1 MENYFLGNIC
11 RGLPVRGAGVFMRL
25 FARGICSTESFA
37 LGISFDG
44 TSRKHK
50 KPERIILRATSI
62 IHFHIQ
68 FPVAVVMAPVIA
80 VAPIARP
87 NTVNIKPAILFL
99 L

>member
-1 MENYFLGNIC
+1 MLLIGGRDKCGQGSGNIKKA
-11 RGLPVRGAGVFMRL
+11 RRL
-25 FARGICSTESFA
+25 
-37 LGISFDG
+37 
-44 TSRKHK
+44 
-50 KPERIILRATSI
+50 ILRATSI

>member
-1 MENYFLGNIC
+1 MLLIGGRDKCGQGSGNIKKA
-11 RGLPVRGAGVFMRL
+11 RRL
-25 FARGICSTESFA
+25 
-37 LGISFDG
+37 
-44 TSRKHK
+44 
-50 KPERIILRATSI
+50 IILRATSI
-62 IHFHIQ
+62 IHIHIQ

>member
-1 MENYFLGNIC
+1 MTFIPFPLQWIGD
-11 RGLPVRGAGVFMRL
+11 F
-25 FARGICSTESFA
+25 
-37 LGISFDG
+37 FDG
-44 TSRKHK
+44 AFRKHK
-50 KPERIILRATSI
+50 ESPEVILRATSI